1 MTDPAELIEQS
12 IDDMAQKY
20 GPLVTWRGANN
31 CVAIDMPQALVD
43 LCNSANDVQQNIAF
57 DALLSMLRPQL
68 NRLTNEMLWD
78 IVDRQSCGGS
88 LEMAHKM
95 LLFTV
100 CEELKQEHEAADEPL
115 VVRTGSSLLFDE
127 NNPLCQLI
135 EVRADGD
142 SVLFLQCIDEQSGF
156 PKRYCGVVRAPILHD
171 EIRRIMLKGAKWPD
185 LPHAP

>member
-12 IDDMAQKY
+12 IDAMEQQY
-20 GPLVTWRGANN
+20 GSLVTWRGANN

-57 DALLSMLRPQL
+57 DALLSMVQPQL

-78 IVDRQSCGGS
+78 IVDRKACGGS

-95 LLFTV
+95 VLFTA
-100 CEELKQEHEAADEPL
+100 CEELKDEYAVAEPL
-115 VVRTGSSLLFDE
+115 VVKSGNLLFDE

-135 EVRADGD
+135 EVRVDGD
-142 SVLFLQCIDEQSGF
+142 TMLFLQCLDEQSGF

-171 EIRRIMLKGAKWPD
+171 EIQRIMLKGAKWPD
-185 LPHAP
+185 LPDAS